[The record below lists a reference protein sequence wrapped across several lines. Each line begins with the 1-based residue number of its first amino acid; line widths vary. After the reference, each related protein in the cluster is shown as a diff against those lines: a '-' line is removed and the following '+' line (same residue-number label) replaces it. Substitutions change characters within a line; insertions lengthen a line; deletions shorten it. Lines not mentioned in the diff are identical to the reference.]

1 MIDYIISIACNTF
14 PEIEKQLRE
23 VPYNNEGA
31 GELAKHLQEKFDQ
44 KKYENYIKDTVIQK
58 LSYKLSRADTDESIY
73 TIYDYLIDFNK
84 E

>member
-14 PEIEKQLRE
+14 PEIEKQLKE

-31 GELAKHLQEKFDQ
+31 SELAKHLQEKFDRE
-44 KKYENYIKDTVIQK
+44 KYENYIKDTVIQK